1 MCLVRTS
8 FRVNPFEHDWQMKAF
23 EEFEG
28 RCVVR
33 WRSRCSPLENER
45 EHDGHVW
52 VAFAGEVLALGI
64 VGGVI
69 AICWFMSEEEDE
81 KDVGDGSREIE
92 VPRDPDEVGDWGRC
106 K

>member
-8 FRVNPFEHDWQMKAF
+8 FLVNPFEHDWQMKAF
-23 EEFEG
+23 DEFEG
-28 RCVVR
+28 RCVVK

-52 VAFAGEVLALGI
+52 VAFAGEVPALAI

-69 AICWFMSEEEDE
+69 AICWFMGEEEEE
-81 KDVGDGSREIE
+81 KDGDGNNEIE
-92 VPRDPDEVGDWGRC
+92 VARDSDEVGD
-106 K
+106 